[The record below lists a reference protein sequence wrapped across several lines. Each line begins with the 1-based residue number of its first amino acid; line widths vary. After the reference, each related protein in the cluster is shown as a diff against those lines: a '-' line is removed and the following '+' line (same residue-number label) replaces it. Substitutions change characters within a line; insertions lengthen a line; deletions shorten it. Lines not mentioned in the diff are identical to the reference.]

1 MHGHQ
6 AYNCTYKGCERSQDG
21 KGFPRAWNLKDHM
34 RRVHND
40 HGNGSVQGQVE
51 ESQTKGR
58 RKSKGSTTSS
68 RKSSKS
74 MPVAD
79 SSAMDRMNQD
89 CIEWD
94 DHYTSLQGVVQQLGK
109 PTDPES
115 RRQLKKAQK
124 YLEQMSDVYQRV
136 NPGPA
141 LTRRHSGD

>member
-6 AYNCTYKGCERSQDG
+6 AYNCTYKGCERSQEG

-40 HGNGSVQGQVE
+40 HGNGSVQGQAE
-51 ESQTKGR
+51 EPQPKSR
-58 RKSKGSTTSS
+58 RKSKASSTSS

-79 SSAMDRMNQD
+79 TSAMDKVNQD
-89 CIEWD
+89 YMAWD
-94 DHYTSLQGVVQQLGK
+94 EYYQSLQGVVQHLGK

-115 RRQLKKAQK
+115 RRQLKRAQK
-124 YLEQMSDVYQRV
+124 YLEQMADVYQRV
-136 NPGPA
+136 NTNPRTGI
-141 LTRRHSGD
+141 

>member
-40 HGNGSVQGQVE
+40 HGNGSIQGQVE
-51 ESQTKGR
+51 EQQPKGR
-58 RKSKGSTTSS
+58 RKSKGSTYSS

-79 SSAMDRMNQD
+79 TTATDSINQD
-89 CIEWD
+89 YLEWD
-94 DHYTSLQGVVQQLGK
+94 DHYLSLQGIVQQLGR

-115 RRQLKKAQK
+115 RRQLKRAQK
-124 YLEQMSDVYQRV
+124 YLDRMSDVYQRV
-136 NPGPA
+136 NSGA
-141 LTRRHSGD
+141 SHSRRPSD

>member
-6 AYNCTYKGCERSQDG
+6 AYNCTYKGCERSQEG

-40 HGNGSVQGQVE
+40 HGNGPSQGQAE
-51 ESQTKGR
+51 EPQPKSR
-58 RKSKGSTTSS
+58 RKSKASSTSS

-79 SSAMDRMNQD
+79 TSAADRMNQD
-89 CIEWD
+89 YVAWD
-94 DHYTSLQGVVQQLGK
+94 DYYQSLQGVVQQLGK

-115 RRQLKKAQK
+115 RRQLKRAQK

-136 NPGPA
+136 NMNPR
-141 LTRRHSGD
+141 TNV

>member
-6 AYNCTYKGCERSQDG
+6 AYNCTYKGCERSQEG

-40 HGNGSVQGQVE
+40 HGNGAIQGQSE
-51 ESQTKGR
+51 DQQSKGR
-58 RKSKGSTTSS
+58 RKSKGSTAGS

-79 SSAMDRMNQD
+79 SNAKDRMTQD
-89 CIEWD
+89 YMEWD
-94 DHYTSLQGVVQQLGK
+94 NNYLSLQGVVQQLGK

-124 YLEQMSDVYQRV
+124 FLEQMSEVYQRV
-136 NPGPA
+136 NAGSA
-141 LTRRHSGD
+141 ASRRQSGD